1 MNTPSSA
8 DPPSGIMKRALEY
21 LAEGHGREATAWKLG
36 VSRRTFYREADEA
49 CRQLGVRGLNFAA
62 LLNRAISKKLITV
75 APRDHV
81 TFTKLQDEILHLI
94 AAGYR
99 TTEIA
104 KLYGVSPSGAKYH
117 VTRIVR
123 ALKAT
128 NRVHAVALGWQC
140 GILGRDLPTASQTS
154 SRSTTSDVPAPRPH
168 GTAQA
173 RPPAPARRP
182 AYR

>member
-8 DPPSGIMKRALEY
+8 EPLSGIMKRALEY

-81 TFTKLQDEILHLI
+81 TLTKLQDEILHLI
-94 AAGYR
+94 AAGYH
-99 TTEIA
+99 TPEIA
-104 KLYGVSPSGAKYH
+104 KLCGMSPSGAKYH
-117 VTRIVR
+117 VTRIAR

-128 NRVHAVALGWQC
+128 NRLHAVALGWQC
-140 GILGRDLPTASQTS
+140 GILSRDVSDASQTN
-154 SRSTTSDVPAPRPH
+154 SRSTIDEPTQRARALRE
-168 GTAQA
+168 TA
-173 RPPAPARRP
+173 
-182 AYR
+182 